1 MYKSQPY
8 YTTQLEDYTKN
19 LYQSLS
25 IFVPEQV
32 DMMKI
37 AQKLNIWL
45 YFAPIGS
52 CAIDRNGL
60 VSIILDNRKSP
71 QEQFEDFGHEIA
83 HLLFHSGNQL
93 NMPKMFLDYQEAK
106 AQNFAMHFCIPTFM
120 LQKLTLPSSRLEATH
135 ILSNTFNVT
144 VELANKRLTHY
155 ERQMLAS
162 RIRDFLRIHYAV

>member
-25 IFVPEQV
+25 IFVPEQMN
-32 DMMKI
+32 MMKI

-52 CAIDRNGL
+52 CAIEHNGL
-60 VSIILDNRKSP
+60 TSIVLDKRKSQ

-83 HLLFHSGNQL
+83 HLLFHAGNQL
-93 NMPKMFLDYQEAK
+93 NMSKMFLDYQEVK

-120 LQKLTLPSSRLEATH
+120 LQRLPLPSTRSEA
-135 ILSNTFNVT
+135 IYLLSSTFNVT
-144 VELANKRLTHY
+144 AELANKRSIHY
-155 ERQMLAS
+155 EGQILAS
-162 RIRDFLRIHYAV
+162 RIQDFLRVHYAV

>member
-8 YTTQLEDYTKN
+8 YTTQLEDYMQH

-25 IFVPEQV
+25 IFVPEQM
-32 DMMKI
+32 DMMKV

-52 CAIDRNGL
+52 CAMKRNGL
-60 VSIILDNRKSP
+60 ASIVLDERKSQ
-71 QEQFEDFGHEIA
+71 QEQFEDFGHEVA
-83 HLLFHSGNQL
+83 HLLFHAGNQL

-120 LQKLTLPSSRLEATH
+120 LQKLFLPYSRLEA
-135 ILSNTFNVT
+135 IELISNTFNVT
-144 VELANKRLTHY
+144 GEFANRRLIHY
-155 ERQMLAS
+155 QGQIIAS
-162 RIRDFLRIHYAV
+162 RIQKILQVHYAV